1 MKVVVIGAS
10 GQLGTDL
17 CKALQ
22 NAEVIPFT
30 HVEVD
35 ITSLESVKTA
45 CQKYRPDVIIN
56 TAAYV
61 RVDDCEDNRDKAF
74 QVNALGARNVAVVAQ
89 ELGAKLVHI
98 STDYVFGG
106 NVFASETKQ
115 SPNVNPV
122 TANAAAQSPNPVHSS
137 LRGVPKELGQRNNLL
152 ANDTTA
158 ESPQGGNGNPSL
170 SQRENAIVPLRE
182 ANRIAGDPSGC
193 RDFLTPSGY
202 TEFDPPS
209 PLNVYGASK
218 LAGEDFVRHLC
229 TRYFIVR
236 GSGLFGTAGSSGKG
250 GNFVETML
258 RLGKERTE
266 IKVVKDQIFSPT
278 YTADMA
284 NKIAQI
290 IPTEYYGIFHITNSG
305 TCSWYEFTEEII
317 KLTGLHTKVIP
328 ITSNQYPQKAKRP
341 AYSVLAHYHLRL
353 LGMDDIR
360 SWQEAL
366 NEYLS
371 LRNIK

>member
-22 NAEVIPFT
+22 NAEVIPVT
-30 HVEVD
+30 HADVE
-35 ITSLESVKTA
+35 ITSLDSLKEA
-45 CQKYRPDVIIN
+45 CRKYRPDVIIN

-89 ELGAKLVHI
+89 DLGAKLVHI

-106 NVFASETKQ
+106 SSIPIVSPLAGEIEREGVNQ
-115 SPNVNPV
+115 SPNHVP
-122 TANAAAQSPNPVHSS
+122 SS
-137 LRGVPKELGQRNNLL
+137 LRGFPTELGQRSNLL
-152 ANDTTA
+152 ANHTTA
-158 ESPQGGNGNPSL
+158 EASQGGKGTPSLSQSEKNSPSL
-170 SQRENAIVPLRE
+170 SQREVR
-182 ANRIAGDPSGC
+182 
-193 RDFLTPSGY
+193 RDFLSHSSPSPSGY

-250 GNFVETML
+250 GNFVETMI
-258 RLGKERTE
+258 RLGKERSE
-266 IKVVKDQIFSPT
+266 LKVVNDQIFSPT

-284 NKIAQI
+284 NKIVQL
-290 IPTEYYGIFHITNSG
+290 IPTEYYGIFHVTNGG
-305 TCSWYEFTEEII
+305 TCSWYEFTQEII
-317 KLTGLHTKVIP
+317 KLAGLPTKVIP
-328 ITSNQYPQKAKRP
+328 ITSDQYPQKAKRP
-341 AYSVLAHYHLRL
+341 SYSVLDHYHLRL
-353 LGMDDIR
+353 LGMDDML

-366 NEYLS
+366 KDYIQKKGYK
-371 LRNIK
+371 R